1 MRLIAA
7 VLAPVPG
14 SAQNLADG
22 NLAPEAPP
30 AHEVRALGLPDTI
43 SPDAKVAKL
52 AGGFSL
58 QKAQLQGQM
67 GMSISSTIFRAK
79 LCAGT
84 FRMERCPLFNA
95 VRPRQRPILRLEGQL
110 NCLCQ
115 RAQ

>member
-52 AGGFSL
+52 AGGFSFTEGATTGPNGDVYFVDHFQSKIMRWDVSDGAL
-58 QKAQLQGQM
+58 
-67 GMSISSTIFRAK
+67 STF
-79 LCAGT
+79 
-84 FRMERCPLFNA
+84 
-95 VRPRQRPILRLEGQL
+95 
-110 NCLCQ
+110 
-115 RAQ
+115 